1 MTSLKAFA
9 PAKVNLFLHVGAAK
23 PNGRHDLDSLVVF
36 SDGEASDHVSVELGE
51 AVSLEVSGPYSE
63 AAGTIDDNLV
73 LEAARRLKAASGTGK
88 GARITLRKGLP
99 VAAGIG
105 GGSSDA
111 AAALRLLTQLW
122 EIDPAHAATIAP
134 GLGGDVP
141 AALAGVPALMRGE
154 GERVERV
161 QLPGRLPALLVN
173 PGIPC
178 PTGAVFRAFDEA
190 GGGHVFSEIERF
202 PCFGD
207 LDHLTVW
214 LSQQRNDLEAAAI
227 ARVPEVSTVLSFL
240 KAQPG
245 VQLARMSGS
254 GATCF
259 AIFSA
264 LSFAERA
271 ARLLNLKTPGW
282 WAAPCRL
289 GAVP

>member
-1 MTSLKAFA
+1 MTALKAFA

-36 SDGEASDHVSVELGE
+36 ADEPASDHVT
-51 AVSLEVSGPYSE
+51 VSLADEMSLVVTGPYADESGALE
-63 AAGTIDDNLV
+63 DNLV
-73 LEAARRLKAASGTGK
+73 LRAARALKAASGTGK
-88 GARITLRKGLP
+88 FAHIALGKWLP

-111 AAALRLLTQLW
+111 AATLRLLTQLW
-122 EIDPAHAATIAP
+122 EIDPAHAAAVAP

-141 AALAGVPALMRGE
+141 VALAGVPALMRGE
-154 GERVERV
+154 GERVEPVRV
-161 QLPGRLPALLVN
+161 PGRLPALLVN
-173 PGIPC
+173 PGVAC
-178 PTGAVFRAFDEA
+178 PTGPVFRAYDGA
-190 GGGHVFSEIERF
+190 GGGAEFAEVDPLPDFVDR
-202 PCFGD
+202 
-207 LDHLTVW
+207 DHLTDW
-214 LSQQRNDLEAAAI
+214 LGLQRNDLEAPAMEM
-227 ARVPEVSTVLSFL
+227 VPEVRNVLSFL

-245 VQLARMSGS
+245 IRLARMSGS

-259 AIFSA
+259 ALFDA

-271 ARLLNLKTPGW
+271 SVVLKQEAPGW

>member
-1 MTSLKAFA
+1 MTLLTAFA

-36 SDGEASDHVSVELGE
+36 SDGQAGDHVGVELGDD
-51 AVSLEVSGPYSE
+51 VSLEVSGPYSE
-63 AAGTIDDNLV
+63 AAGVPDDNLV
-73 LEAARRLKAASGTGK
+73 LRAARRLKAASGTGK
-88 GARITLRKGLP
+88 GARIMLRKDLP

-111 AAALRLLTQLW
+111 AATLRLLTLLW
-122 EIDPAHAATIAP
+122 EIDPAHAATLAP

-141 AALAGVPALMRGE
+141 AALAGVPVLMRGE

-173 PGIPC
+173 PGVPC
-178 PTGAVFRAFDEA
+178 PTGAVFQAYDEA
-190 GGGHVFSEIERF
+190 GGGRLFSELERF
-202 PCFGD
+202 PSFVHLDD
-207 LDHLTVW
+207 LIDW
-214 LSQQRNDLEAAAI
+214 LGQQRNDLEAAAI
-227 ARVPEVSTVLSFL
+227 ARVPEVSAVLSFL

-245 VQLARMSGS
+245 ARLVRMSGS

-259 AIFSA
+259 AIFDA

-271 ARLLNLKTPGW
+271 ARLLKQQTPGW